1 MEKRKEVRGVRYKA
15 MNRIKA
21 KEGRKM
27 AKKKESKMIREDTNE
42 LDFKEGK

>member
-27 AKKKESKMIREDTNE
+27 AKKK
-42 LDFKEGK
+42 GKKNDQGRQK